1 MSRDYQ
7 FETKVLLTKSKDE
20 KGAVSPPIYQTNAF
34 EYETAEELE
43 NGVGALG
50 TASGMA
56 AIATAVLGLVEAGA
70 GPESF

>member
-7 FETKVLLTKSKDE
+7 FETKVLLNKNKDE

-43 NGVGALG
+43 KYLRGGLRDII
-50 TASGMA
+50 TP
-56 AIATAVLGLVEAGA
+56 GLVIR
-70 GPESF
+70 PIISLKKR